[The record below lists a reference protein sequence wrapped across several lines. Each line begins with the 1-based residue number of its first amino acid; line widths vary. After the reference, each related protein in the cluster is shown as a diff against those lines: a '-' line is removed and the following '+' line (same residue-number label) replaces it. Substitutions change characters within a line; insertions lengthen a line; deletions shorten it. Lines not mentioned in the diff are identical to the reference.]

1 MKLKQKIIIG
11 IAVAT
16 SIAATAIALGVAF
29 GATGFENNTN
39 VKTVVYKTKVDE
51 KQKETDDLPP
61 EIEEPKKEEKKP
73 ELKPEQPKEEI
84 IEEKPK
90 EEKPKEVKP
99 EPKEEPKE
107 EPKKEPEPVPEPTPE
122 PKKIE
127 EEDIKKKFPD
137 LIESDTP
144 IEPPKIEF
152 KPDTSKEPLLADDP
166 EKPVIEQKIP
176 SPRKTKVQFE
186 GVDIDVIVRDKPN
199 RKYYQSD
206 IDKGLVGPDPFIA
219 DTTPDIEHVFVT
231 EQFRQAGIK
240 HTKSRFK
247 EFIGSA
253 GTSGLNKEFRTR
265 KADGDLSL
273 LISQNEQYWQRQIER
288 FIRLFQT
295 DRVRDFLTP
304 EGYEQYPNWTVDK
317 FKEELEKFELPRHPY
332 ASDES
337 HANEVRK
344 WKAQIPKRAEQMRYV
359 KLLAHLDESKFK
371 IYSPEAEE
379 QLKKGYIPDDR
390 NLYINERGEIDSNA
404 YSPLPGYNKVVNSIK
419 RQNKERRAIPYDS
432 EYTRTPDQIVQ
443 GSYPGWT
450 REDAKGDSRFTKY
463 NINNIQGI
471 GVYKLTRPQQ
481 SDGSINEALVVEF
494 DFNDNLAYEKSRQLV
509 RDLKNDGITINSYR
523 FKNVGK
529 KSNDQKMIDILK
541 ELPETLDQLE
551 IFFENQNTS
560 SLLALR
566 SKKLI
571 KELSLYT
578 TSNALAE
585 EWSINPLAL
594 MNVRWINS
602 LDYNVPVD
610 APQGV
615 RYPSRIVFNNL
626 AFDEEN
632 IDTNYTTDWK
642 RRYRHINNGLR
653 MAYWVRNNEGIF
665 QTMGSGLNP
674 DHNEKGNSYP
684 TGLDLSR
691 TSLKSLRGLL
701 FEDKKNP
708 ANGKRL
714 LRRLVLK
721 NNNSEFEIDAS
732 ELNEAQFDVMDR
744 SPMLMPP
751 TKILFSN
758 GKTTTHIRIT
768 DTSGVGLNSTGF
780 ENLSIL
786 KQLAVDNFGN
796 NEIKVDNQ
804 YANLS
809 KSLTERGYKVSG
821 DQHLEIT

>member
-11 IAVAT
+11 ISVAT
-16 SIAATAIALGVAF
+16 TIAATTIALGIGF
-29 GATGFENNTN
+29 GASGFDSDTN
-39 VKTVVYKTKVDE
+39 VKTVIYKTKVDE
-51 KQKETDDLPP
+51 NHKQDDELLPDIKE
-61 EIEEPKKEEKKP
+61 
-73 ELKPEQPKEEI
+73 PEQP
-84 IEEKPK
+84 PK
-90 EEKPKEVKP
+90 EEKPKQQEEVLKEEPKP
-99 EPKEEPKE
+99 EPKNEEQKE
-107 EPKKEPEPVPEPTPE
+107 HEPPAAPE
-122 PKKIE
+122 PKKPEQISD
-127 EEDIKKKFPD
+127 EDIKKKFPD

-152 KPDTSKEPLLADDP
+152 KPDTSKEPLLANDA

-176 SPRKTKVQFE
+176 PPRKTKVDFN
-186 GVDIDVIVRDKPN
+186 GVNVEVIVRDKPN

-231 EQFRQAGIK
+231 ESFRQAGIS

-273 LISQNEQYWQRQIER
+273 LIEQNNDYWQRQIER

-304 EGYEQYPNWTVDK
+304 EGYKEYPNWNVEK
-317 FKEELEKFELPRHPY
+317 FKAELEKFELPRHPY

-337 HANEVRK
+337 HAYEVKK
-344 WKAQIPKRAEQMRYV
+344 WKASIPKRAQQMRYV
-359 KLLAHLDESKFK
+359 KLLAHLDETKFK

-379 QLKKGYIPDDR
+379 QLKKGFIPDDR
-390 NLYINERGEIDSNA
+390 NMYINERGEIDSNA
-404 YSPLPGYNKVVNSIK
+404 YSPLPGYNKVLNSIK
-419 RQNKERRAIPYDS
+419 AQNKQRRAIPYDS
-432 EYTRTPDQIVQ
+432 EYTRTPDQISE

-450 REDAKGDSRFTKY
+450 KTNAKNDSRFSKY
-463 NINNIQGI
+463 NIKNIKGI
-471 GVYKLTRPQQ
+471 EIYKLTRPKQN
-481 SDGSINEALVVEF
+481 DGSINEALVIEF
-494 DFNDNLAYEKSRQLV
+494 DFNDNIAYQKSKELV
-509 RDLKNDGITINSYR
+509 RNLKNDGIIITSYR

-529 KSNDQKMIDILK
+529 KSNDQKMIEILK
-541 ELPETLDQLE
+541 ELPDTIDQLE

-560 SLLALR
+560 SLLALKD
-566 SKKLI
+566 KKLI

-594 MNVRWINS
+594 LHVRWINS
-602 LDYNVPVD
+602 LDYNVPID
-610 APQGV
+610 APKGS
-615 RYPSRIVFNNL
+615 RYPSRIVFSNL
-626 AFDEEN
+626 AFDEQN
-632 IDTNYTTDWK
+632 IDKTREDLKY
-642 RRYRHINNGLR
+642 RYRHINDGLR

-708 ANGKRL
+708 ENGKRL
-714 LRRLVLK
+714 LRRLVLP
-721 NNNSEFEIDAS
+721 NSGSEFEIDAS

-758 GKTTTHIRIT
+758 GKGTTHIRIT
-768 DTSGVGLNSTGF
+768 DNKNIGLNATGF
-780 ENLSIL
+780 ENLKIL
-786 KQLAVDNFGN
+786 LDLAKDNFQSQ
-796 NEIKVDNQ
+796 ELKVDGQ
-804 YANLS
+804 YSNLS
-809 KSLTERGYKVSG
+809 QSLTNRGYKVSNE
-821 DQHLEIT
+821 QHLEIT